1 MKLTL
6 YIGFDRIFISI
17 LRGMVKR
24 ESCVVNQM
32 INLKNIKFG
41 GKEMDDSGL
50 RLDLISGL
58 AEAFQ
63 EPGPQKQEGSR
74 FNKATGTL
82 IVSNTFINYALS
94 HIDGD
99 GFTKGKVYKCSQ
111 IENDFTRIISD
122 DGKEIRVNIND
133 PDFSFKINPPENT
146 NRKG

>member
-1 MKLTL
+1 
-6 YIGFDRIFISI
+6 
-17 LRGMVKR
+17 
-24 ESCVVNQM
+24 
-32 INLKNIKFG
+32 
-41 GKEMDDSGL
+41 MDDSGL

-133 PDFSFKINPPENT
+133 PDFSFKINPLFQLILHHLSSSFISVSVFAYSRCRNEIHLI
-146 NRKG
+146 